1 MALQWEEC
9 RGEYRSKHALYFR
22 LRQEIQDTNIKVKGL
37 QQVRNSL
44 CVMGFFCICTIF
56 DVTSLLHKMC
66 LRALFGVYAYFL
78 VTCSVCQP
86 SQSQCGCISHHGR
99 LLM

>member
-37 QQVRNSL
+37 QQVRNFTR
-44 CVMGFFCICTIF
+44 VMVSFCICAIF
-56 DVTSLLHKMC
+56 NGTSMVQKMC
-66 LRALFGVYAYFL
+66 
-78 VTCSVCQP
+78 CSVCVLCLVSTP
-86 SQSQCGCISHHGR
+86 IS
-99 LLM
+99 